1 MNNTVKA
8 TITAAVAAVV
18 TLGAVAG
25 CGASGTAAKSDQGKV
40 YFLNS
45 KPEVSDS
52 WKKIADEYTKQTG
65 VPVTVETAAS
75 GTYQQSLK
83 SEFAK
88 SEPPTL
94 FQLSGPVDMET
105 WKDYMADLTDTAI
118 YKQMKDQTLALKSA
132 ETGKPVGVPFVIESY
147 GLIYNKD
154 ILDKYTKTSGAAVKS
169 VKDIN
174 SFAKLKAVAD
184 GMQKHKDE
192 LGIKGAFTSAGFD
205 SSSIWRYD
213 THLANMALDREFK
226 DDGITQ
232 EPASIKGTYLPQFK
246 NIFDLYL
253 TDSTTPRTQLSSKTN
268 DDANSEF
275 ALGDAA
281 FYQNGT
287 WAWTDLQNAGM
298 DADKVG
304 MIPIYMGL
312 PNEHQQGLA
321 TGSAQ
326 YWCLNKKA
334 DSKNIKATEKFL
346 DWMITSEQGK
356 DAIAK
361 DMGFTT
367 PFKTFNKVKTDNPL
381 VAAMQKD
388 SDSKRERVGWS
399 FTVAP
404 SERWKDDLGSAMLEY
419 AQGTAGWDG
428 VQKAFVDNW
437 AREYQAN
444 KH

>member
-1 MNNTVKA
+1 M
-8 TITAAVAAVV
+8 
-18 TLGAVAG
+18 
-25 CGASGTAAKSDQGKV
+25 
-40 YFLNS
+40 
-45 KPEVSDS
+45 
-52 WKKIADEYTKQTG
+52 
-65 VPVTVETAAS
+65 
-75 GTYQQSLK
+75 
-83 SEFAK
+83 
-88 SEPPTL
+88 
-94 FQLSGPVDMET
+94 
-105 WKDYMADLTDTAI
+105 
-118 YKQMKDQTLALKSA
+118 
-132 ETGKPVGVPFVIESY
+132 
-147 GLIYNKD
+147 
-154 ILDKYTKTSGAAVKS
+154 
-169 VKDIN
+169 
-174 SFAKLKAVAD
+174 
-184 GMQKHKDE
+184 
-192 LGIKGAFTSAGFD
+192 
-205 SSSIWRYD
+205 
-213 THLANMALDREFK
+213 
-226 DDGITQ
+226 
-232 EPASIKGTYLPQFK
+232 
-246 NIFDLYL
+246 
-253 TDSTTPRTQLSSKTN
+253 
-268 DDANSEF
+268 NSEF

-356 DAIAK
+356 NAIAK

-367 PFKTFNKVKTDNPL
+367 PFKTFNKVKADNPL